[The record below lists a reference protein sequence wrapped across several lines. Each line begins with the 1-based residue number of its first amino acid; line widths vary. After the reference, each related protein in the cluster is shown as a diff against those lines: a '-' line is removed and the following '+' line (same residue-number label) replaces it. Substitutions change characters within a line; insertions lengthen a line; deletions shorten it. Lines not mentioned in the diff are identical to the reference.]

1 MSVTSRKIFL
11 LTYVVPAQVGDGVYE
26 GGEGLVGENEE
37 AATGIDVLDELS
49 LGAKVRA
56 RAVED
61 SN

>member
-1 MSVTSRKIFL
+1 MSVTSREIFL

-26 GGEGLVGENEE
+26 GGEGLGGENEE

-49 LGAKVRA
+49 LGARVRA

>member
-1 MSVTSRKIFL
+1 MSREIFL

-26 GGEGLVGENEE
+26 GGEGLVREDKET
-37 AATGIDVLDELS
+37 ATGVDVLDELS
-49 LGAKVRA
+49 LGARVRA